1 MIKKLPHFMLNK
13 AFSLFEIL
21 LVLGILGILSGVGYL
36 FYPKSALNL
45 AQEQIINHLNYT
57 RFLALNTSKD
67 ITQSL
72 FCQSDFCQEERSR
85 FEESYWRLQ
94 FSNLKN
100 IEWAYSIFSDSARS
114 SKTKNFDDRPMDSF
128 EVARDPMSGKY
139 LSVYTYNNTKFAN
152 TLREGDLSISKR
164 YGVSKVQ
171 MYGGC
176 GNQSGGRVIFDNRG
190 FLRCKKT
197 GEKVSFPTKEVV
209 LELSDHFGNSLR
221 VCIFENGL
229 VKKC

>member
-1 MIKKLPHFMLNK
+1 
-13 AFSLFEIL
+13 
-21 LVLGILGILSGVGYL
+21 
-36 FYPKSALNL
+36 
-45 AQEQIINHLNYT
+45 
-57 RFLALNTSKD
+57 
-67 ITQSL
+67 
-72 FCQSDFCQEERSR
+72 
-85 FEESYWRLQ
+85 
-94 FSNLKN
+94 
-100 IEWAYSIFSDSARS
+100 
-114 SKTKNFDDRPMDSF
+114 MDSF